1 MQNKQIVLVAES
13 SETVC
18 STLCSALTA
27 GAYHPLSAEDG
38 RTSVSMI
45 SARCPDAVLLE
56 RTFPDIDGL
65 EVLQRVRHWSA
76 VPIIMLAPKERES
89 DEVAA
94 LNSGADDYLVWPFG
108 PEKLLAR
115 VRAVLRRSIGMER
128 SGEVS
133 KGVIR
138 RGGLIIDVMHHS
150 VTAKGCA
157 VHLTQNEYRIL
168 LLLARHPGK
177 VIAYSNILA
186 QIWGQYAADDR
197 QILRV
202 NVANIRKKLEPDP
215 SHPIYILTE
224 GGVGYQLAAGS
235 G

>member
-157 VHLTQNEYRIL
+157 VHLTHHAERIPHSPAACPAPRQGDRLFKYPCADLGPVRRGRPADSPRQCGEY
-168 LLLARHPGK
+168 PQKTG
-177 VIAYSNILA
+177 
-186 QIWGQYAADDR
+186 
-197 QILRV
+197 
-202 NVANIRKKLEPDP
+202 
-215 SHPIYILTE
+215 T
-224 GGVGYQLAAGS
+224 
-235 G
+235 